1 LLGGFDVKVDGTAV
15 PADVWRLSKACSPVK
30 LLALVEGNSRHR
42 EAVVEA
48 LWPDLGA
55 AAATNNLHQAMH
67 SARRALARRIE
78 IFCDAYGIVVP
89 EDVVGQI
96 AQQQELIMH
105 HCHRLARQGVEPQA
119 TWVRQGHLERLRSR
133 IDWSKA

>member
-1 LLGGFDVKVDGTAV
+1 MWQRAV
-15 PADVWRLSKACSPVK
+15 PVGLIDWDHAGPRPPSVDVLY
-30 LLALVEGNSRHR
+30 ALDYTAPFRDDTDCVRWLGYPGP
-42 EAVVEA
+42 
-48 LWPDLGA
+48 PD
-55 AAATNNLHQAMH
+55 
-67 SARRALARRIE
+67 RRRRIE

-105 HCHRLARQGVEPQA
+105 HCRRLARQGVEPQA

-133 IDWSKA
+133 IDWSKSLKL